1 MVDRKKRRL
10 GAAQLKINR
19 TNDRFKPGTFF
30 VSAIILREK
39 RELTSKAASK
49 NVLLDWSLVVK
60 NKKASDDVS
69 VTRYQQLQR
78 DHHIARASYFRSG
91 HHIFFR

>member
-1 MVDRKKRRL
+1 MADRKKRRL

-60 NKKASDDVS
+60 NKKSFRRCFS
-69 VTRYQQLQR
+69 YQIPTTAKRSPYRPCELFPVR
-78 DHHIARASYFRSG
+78 SPYF
-91 HHIFFR
+91 F